1 MGVGVTV
8 ARCRLR
14 GYSITKKNITKKKSR
29 RKAQKTLN
37 VKQLTST
44 SPKKMFLLAPIHHE
58 VFFFE
63 KKVCTFTISPLKA
76 YIIPSFYPIWTLGHP
91 IPWATFVHVANL
103 QVLPGL
109 TVWQMLLRDWKG
121 EDVNQIGTSSH
132 LSKTYFFSNPGG
144 PKTIK

>member
-58 VFFFE
+58 VFFFR
-63 KKVCTFTISPLKA
+63 KKSVYLHNFPLEGL
-76 YIIPSFYPIWTLGHP
+76 YNTL
-91 IPWATFVHVANL
+91 I
-103 QVLPGL
+103 LPHL
-109 TVWQMLLRDWKG
+109 
-121 EDVNQIGTSSH
+121 NSGTSHPMSD
-132 LSKTYFFSNPGG
+132 LRPRRQPAGAPRFDCLADVVTRLEG
-144 PKTIK
+144 